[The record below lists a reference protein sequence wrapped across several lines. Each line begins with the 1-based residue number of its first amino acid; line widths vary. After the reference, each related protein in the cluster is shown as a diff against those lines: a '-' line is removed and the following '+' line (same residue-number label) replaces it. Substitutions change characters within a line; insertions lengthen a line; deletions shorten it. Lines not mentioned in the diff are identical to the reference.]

1 MGNPQPKPQ
10 FRNDVL
16 NQDDFCS
23 YHLRP
28 VFVRIRQ
35 PVVLVDHS
43 FSRQTRFFVN
53 LDTILVFTWL
63 VTAQLRA
70 HPATTISI
78 KQLLMKFSKDSNF

>member
-1 MGNPQPKPQ
+1 MIADLWEQSAQIINMGNPQPKPQ

-28 VFVRIRQ
+28 VFVPIRQ

-53 LDTILVFTWL
+53 LDTILAF
-63 VTAQLRA
+63 A
-70 HPATTISI
+70 
-78 KQLLMKFSKDSNF
+78 